1 MECWARSEALA
12 LLWNDE
18 VKEKVQAHNFAFT
31 FLLVGCMAEKKNQ
44 SDTGIETADT
54 ENLLDRGG
62 RRRLADR
69 RQCSPSDHFPERR
82 NLRHRR
88 SDNDRR
94 RPQNQT
100 IRKKLERRKMFKE
113 KYSDS

>member
-1 MECWARSEALA
+1 
-12 LLWNDE
+12 
-18 VKEKVQAHNFAFT
+18 
-31 FLLVGCMAEKKNQ
+31 MAEKKNQ

-54 ENLLDRGG
+54 DNSLDRGG

-69 RQCSPSDHFPERR
+69 RQCSSSDHFPERR
-82 NLRHRR
+82 NLRLRR

-94 RPQNQT
+94 RLQNQKV
-100 IRKKLERRKMFKE
+100 RKKLERRQIFKE

>member
-1 MECWARSEALA
+1 
-12 LLWNDE
+12 
-18 VKEKVQAHNFAFT
+18 
-31 FLLVGCMAEKKNQ
+31 MAEKKNQ

-54 ENLLDRGG
+54 DNSLDRGG

-69 RQCSPSDHFPERR
+69 RQCSSSDHFPERR

-88 SDNDRR
+88 NGSDRR
-94 RPQNQT
+94 RLQSQKV
-100 IRKKLERRKMFKE
+100 RKKLERRQIFKE